1 MYSLKLYF
9 VGSEEPALFQ
19 TEFVFGLSKAIC
31 VRGKTGG
38 AFTGRG
44 SFHWSSAV
52 RGMCLL
58 AIKTAMAS
66 HGYDEDPVIFGEQG
80 SLAASLDYALS
91 KETDWLVDIF
101 GASDGEAPNFRRLF
115 KRTNSGRKRLG
126 PVAVSLSKYLQE
138 KGAVEVI
145 LNGAVVGAAEDF
157 RRLLASL
164 PEVPQAQHV
173 EDSADG

>member
-19 TEFVFGLSKAIC
+19 TEFVYGLSKAIC

-58 AIKTAMAS
+58 AIKTCMAS

-91 KETDWLVDIF
+91 KETVWLVEIF
-101 GASDGEAPNFRRLF
+101 GTNDEESPNFRRLF

-126 PVAVSLSKYLQE
+126 PVAVSLSKSLQE
-138 KGAVEVI
+138 KGAIEVI
-145 LNGAVVGAAEDF
+145 LNGSALTAEEEF
-157 RRLLASL
+157 RGLLSTLQMTAQPLSL
-164 PEVPQAQHV
+164 GDP
-173 EDSADG
+173 ADG